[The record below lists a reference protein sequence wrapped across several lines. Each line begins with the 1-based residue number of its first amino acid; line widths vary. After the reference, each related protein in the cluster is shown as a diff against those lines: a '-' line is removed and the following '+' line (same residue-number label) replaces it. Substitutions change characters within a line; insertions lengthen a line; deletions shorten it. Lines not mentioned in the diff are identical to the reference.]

1 MQMHGS
7 LICLLSSPCAQ
18 SPARIDEAGPNAAG
32 AALSVKVCT
41 V

>member
-1 MQMHGS
+1 MQMHGP
-7 LICLLSSPCAQ
+7 LLCLLSSPFAQ
-18 SPARIDEAGPNAAG
+18 SPARIAEAGPNAAD